1 MDEVAFE
8 AAKAPCLAHPE
19 MMKRHRA
26 IAEQPFGNLKARIFG
41 NRRLLVR
48 GLRGVRGE
56 MALTVLAHNFK
67 RMTNIPGIPI
77 LMRNLAQA

>member
-1 MDEVAFE
+1 MAFE

-19 MMKRHRA
+19 MMKRHGA

-41 NRRLLVR
+41 NRRVLVR

-67 RMTNIPGIPI
+67 RMTNIPGIPV